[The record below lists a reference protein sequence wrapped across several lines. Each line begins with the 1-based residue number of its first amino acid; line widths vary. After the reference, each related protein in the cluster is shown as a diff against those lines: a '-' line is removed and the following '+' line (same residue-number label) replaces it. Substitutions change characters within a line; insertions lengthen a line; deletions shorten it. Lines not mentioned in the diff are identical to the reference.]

1 MSQSTSTILM
11 IRPNGFR
18 ANEQTATSNYFQK
31 ISNDRNASELTLSA
45 QKEFDIFVELLRN
58 HGVNVIVHQDTG
70 EHDTPDSVFPNN
82 WLSFHEDGSAAL
94 YPMMAENRRLERQE
108 SVIEA
113 VEAAGFTI
121 TNFIDYTE
129 DEADGIFL
137 EGTGSIVLDRENRKA
152 YCALSPRAD
161 EDLFVEFCE
170 DFEYTPFVFE
180 AFQTV
185 EDSRKPIYH
194 TNVVMCIADH
204 YAVVCLDAVDDKK
217 ERRSL
222 EKSLKFDGKKI
233 IALTEEQMHSFAG
246 NMLQVQ
252 SQTGKTHLV
261 MSQQA
266 HDALRPEQLN
276 TLKGL
281 DTLIVASI
289 PTIETCGG
297 GSARCMMAEV
307 FLPRSK

>member
-1 MSQSTSTILM
+1 MWQQASSQRERSC
-11 IRPNGFR
+11 
-18 ANEQTATSNYFQK
+18 
-31 ISNDRNASELTLSA
+31 EL
-45 QKEFDIFVELLRN
+45 QN
-58 HGVNVIVHQDTG
+58 
-70 EHDTPDSVFPNN
+70 
-82 WLSFHEDGSAAL
+82 
-94 YPMMAENRRLERQE
+94 
-108 SVIEA
+108 
-113 VEAAGFTI
+113 
-121 TNFIDYTE
+121 
-129 DEADGIFL
+129 
-137 EGTGSIVLDRENRKA
+137 
-152 YCALSPRAD
+152 LSPRAD

-194 TNVVMCIADH
+194 TNVVMCIADR

-233 IALTEEQMHSFAG
+233 IAITEEQMHSFAG

>member
-1 MSQSTSTILM
+1 MSQSTNTILM
-11 IRPNGFR
+11 IRPHGFR

-31 ISNDRNASELTLSA
+31 IGENRNSSELTLAA
-45 QKEFDIFVELLRN
+45 QEEFDSFVELLKE
-58 HGVNVIVHQDTG
+58 HGVNVIVHQDSG
-70 EHDTPDSVFPNN
+70 DHDTPDSVFPNN
-82 WLSFHEDGSAAL
+82 WLSFHEDGTVAL
-94 YPMMAENRRLERQE
+94 YPMMAENRRSERQE
-108 SVIEA
+108 VVIETI
-113 VEAAGFTI
+113 EKAGFCI
-121 TNFIDYTE
+121 SNFIDYTGAE
-129 DEADGIFL
+129 TEGIFL

-170 DFEYTPFVFE
+170 DFEYTPVVFE

-185 EDSRKPIYH
+185 GGSRKPIYH
-194 TNVVMCIADH
+194 TNVVMCIADR
-204 YAVVCLDAVDDKK
+204 YAVVCLDAIDDKK
-217 ERRSL
+217 ERRFL

-233 IALTEEQMHSFAG
+233 IAISEEQMHSFAG

-266 HDALRPEQLN
+266 YDAFSPEELN
-276 TLKGL
+276 SLKAL
-281 DTLIVASI
+281 DTLITVSI
-289 PTIETCGG
+289 PTIEYCGG

-307 FLPRSK
+307 FLPKSK